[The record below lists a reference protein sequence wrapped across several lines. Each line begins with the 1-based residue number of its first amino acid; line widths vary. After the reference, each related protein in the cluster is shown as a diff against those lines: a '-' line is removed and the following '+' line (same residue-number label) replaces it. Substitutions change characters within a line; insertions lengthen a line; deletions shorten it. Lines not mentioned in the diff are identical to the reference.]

1 MKKTM
6 YNLGNIPLPD
16 LISGKKL
23 SSDEVSDY
31 LVKML
36 FDGREDEIT
45 IDREVTKSLLLIAIG
60 MQLSQMLVIDKV

>member
-1 MKKTM
+1 M